1 MSTISHL
8 RARVFLRDVL
18 LISLSAF
25 GGPQAHIALIIDVMV
40 DRRRYLSEQELMELN
55 ALCQFLP
62 GPTSTQTLTAIG
74 MKLGG
79 PRLAWLTLLV
89 WLLPACM
96 LMTMIALLV
105 TYFSQEGF
113 ELELL
118 RFVRPIAVGF
128 IAVAGYRLTKNLIK
142 SRFEWFIML
151 FSVVLSLLFTNSYT
165 FPAVL
170 LAGALLSNVL
180 NREKI
185 EKEVYRLKAMRW
197 GNFYLF
203 ISILTA
209 AIFIGNFLQIKPVL
223 FFENIYRFGSLVFG
237 GGQVLIP
244 MMYEQFV
251 TVKGYMTADQ
261 FLSGYGLAQA
271 IPGPVF
277 SFASFLGAMSFQES
291 GYSAMLLGA
300 VVGGIGI
307 FLPGTLLIF
316 FIYPAW
322 GELKKMRGVK
332 RSLSGINAAAT
343 GLIIAAAI
351 ILMEPVGFDWLNLL
365 VVSITFV
372 LLYFFRIPPLLIVC
386 LGIMGGV
393 LFST

>member
-25 GGPQAHIALIIDVMV
+25 GGPQAHISLLFDIMV
-40 DRRRYLSEQELMELN
+40 DRRKYLTEQELMELN
-55 ALCQFLP
+55 ALCQVLP

-79 PRLAWLTLLV
+79 PRLAWLSLLV
-89 WLLPACM
+89 WVLPACM

-113 ELELL
+113 KLELL

-128 IAVAGYRLTKNLIK
+128 IAVAGFRLTKSLIK
-142 SRFEWFIML
+142 SRTEWFIL
-151 FSVVLSLLFTNSYT
+151 LLSVVLSLAFTNSFT

-170 LAGALLSNVL
+170 IAGALLSNLL
-180 NREKI
+180 NRQKI
-185 EKEVYRLKAMRW
+185 EKEAYNLKSIRW

-203 ISILTA
+203 AGILLVA
-209 AIFIGNFLQIKPVL
+209 VFIGNFLQIKPVL

-251 TVKGYMTADQ
+251 SVKAFMTADE

-291 GYSAMLLGA
+291 GYSAMMLGA
-300 VVGGIGI
+300 ILGGIGI

-351 ILMEPVGFDWLNLL
+351 ILMEPIGFDLLNLL
-365 VVSITFV
+365 VVGLTFV
-372 LLYFFRIPPLLIVC
+372 LLHFFRIPPLLIVC

-393 LFST
+393 LFNA